1 MLAVSFRIM
10 FGGSKCCPRKQGG
23 QAVNNHRPGDGTHLR
38 SHAQNEALCC
48 CQYRTQSFA
57 KTFALKRRC
66 GIMKQKEVE
75 YMKAKVL
82 LSAFASFFFGL
93 IGYFV
98 LLLLDI
104 DQPFQLA
111 VLSGLLFALLLF
123 PVLIVY
129 EQVINK
135 RYKRFEK
142 EILSPVFLKVNGN
155 FYLGGSDVKNGN
167 IYFCEDGIVCI
178 CLEDK
183 PYTKDKILLQNI
195 DHFRYTPTQLSVFTN
210 DERIFVIT
218 LPQTDHIIDMLIQ
231 KGWILPR

>member
-1 MLAVSFRIM
+1 
-10 FGGSKCCPRKQGG
+10 
-23 QAVNNHRPGDGTHLR
+23 
-38 SHAQNEALCC
+38 
-48 CQYRTQSFA
+48 
-57 KTFALKRRC
+57 
-66 GIMKQKEVE
+66 
-75 YMKAKVL
+75 MKAK
-82 LSAFASFFFGL
+82 AFLAAFGGIFFGL

-98 LLLLDI
+98 LLLLEI

-129 EQVINK
+129 EQVVNK
-135 RYKRFEK
+135 RYKKFEK

-167 IYFCEDGIVCI
+167 IYFCEGGIVCI

-183 PYTKDKILLQNI
+183 PYTKDEILLQNI
-195 DHFRYTPTQLSVFTN
+195 DHFRYTPTQLSIFTN

>member
-1 MLAVSFRIM
+1 M
-10 FGGSKCCPRKQGG
+10 
-23 QAVNNHRPGDGTHLR
+23 
-38 SHAQNEALCC
+38 
-48 CQYRTQSFA
+48 
-57 KTFALKRRC
+57 KT
-66 GIMKQKEVE
+66 
-75 YMKAKVL
+75 KAF
-82 LSAFASFFFGL
+82 LSAFAGFFFGL

-111 VLSGLLFALLLF
+111 VLSGLLFALVLS
-123 PVLIVY
+123 PVLFVY

-135 RYKRFEK
+135 RYKKFEK

-155 FYLGGSDVKNGN
+155 FYLDGSDVKNGN

-183 PYTKDKILLQNI
+183 PYTKDEILLQNI
-195 DHFRYTPTQLSVFTN
+195 DHFRYTPTQLSIFTN

-218 LPQTDHIIDMLIQ
+218 LPQTDYIIDMLIQ
-231 KGWILPR
+231 KGWILPK

>member
-1 MLAVSFRIM
+1 MKTKAFLAA
-10 FGGSKCCPRKQGG
+10 FGG
-23 QAVNNHRPGDGTHLR
+23 
-38 SHAQNEALCC
+38 
-48 CQYRTQSFA
+48 
-57 KTFALKRRC
+57 
-66 GIMKQKEVE
+66 I
-75 YMKAKVL
+75 
-82 LSAFASFFFGL
+82 FFGL

-135 RYKRFEK
+135 RYKKFEK

-183 PYTKDKILLQNI
+183 PYTKDEILLQNI
-195 DHFRYTPTQLSVFTN
+195 DHFRYTPTQLSIFTN

-218 LPQTDHIIDMLIQ
+218 LARTDEIIDILIQ
-231 KGWILPR
+231 KEWIAPRGSL

>member
-1 MLAVSFRIM
+1 MKTKAFLAA
-10 FGGSKCCPRKQGG
+10 FGG
-23 QAVNNHRPGDGTHLR
+23 
-38 SHAQNEALCC
+38 
-48 CQYRTQSFA
+48 
-57 KTFALKRRC
+57 
-66 GIMKQKEVE
+66 I
-75 YMKAKVL
+75 
-82 LSAFASFFFGL
+82 FFGL

-111 VLSGLLFALLLF
+111 VLSGLLFSLLLF

-135 RYKRFEK
+135 RYKKFEK

-183 PYTKDKILLQNI
+183 PYTKDEILLQNI
-195 DHFRYTPTQLSVFTN
+195 DHFRYTPTQLSIFTN

-218 LPQTDHIIDMLIQ
+218 LSQTDHIIDMLIQ

>member
-1 MLAVSFRIM
+1 
-10 FGGSKCCPRKQGG
+10 
-23 QAVNNHRPGDGTHLR
+23 
-38 SHAQNEALCC
+38 
-48 CQYRTQSFA
+48 
-57 KTFALKRRC
+57 
-66 GIMKQKEVE
+66 
-75 YMKAKVL
+75 MKAKVF
-82 LSAFASFFFGL
+82 LSAFTGFLFGL

-104 DQPFQLA
+104 KQPLQLA

-129 EQVINK
+129 EQVVNK
-135 RYKRFEK
+135 RYEKFEK
-142 EILSPVFLKVNGN
+142 EILSPIFLKVNGN

-178 CLEDK
+178 CLEEK
-183 PYTKDKILLQNI
+183 PYTKDEILLQNI
-195 DHFRYTPTQLSVFTN
+195 DHFRYTPTQLSIFTN

-231 KGWILPR
+231 KGWILSR

>member
-1 MLAVSFRIM
+1 
-10 FGGSKCCPRKQGG
+10 
-23 QAVNNHRPGDGTHLR
+23 
-38 SHAQNEALCC
+38 
-48 CQYRTQSFA
+48 
-57 KTFALKRRC
+57 
-66 GIMKQKEVE
+66 
-75 YMKAKVL
+75 MKAKVF
-82 LSAFASFFFGL
+82 LSAFAGFLFGL
-93 IGYFV
+93 LGYFV

-111 VLSGLLFALLLF
+111 ALSGLLFALLLF

-135 RYKRFEK
+135 RYKKFEK

-183 PYTKDKILLQNI
+183 PYTKDEILLQNI
-195 DHFRYTPTQLSVFTN
+195 DHFRYTPTQLSIFTN